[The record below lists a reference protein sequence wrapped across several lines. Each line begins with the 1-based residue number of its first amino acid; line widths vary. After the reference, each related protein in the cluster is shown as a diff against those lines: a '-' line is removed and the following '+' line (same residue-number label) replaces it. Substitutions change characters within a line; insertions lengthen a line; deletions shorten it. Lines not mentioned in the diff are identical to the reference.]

1 MNKKT
6 NLKNRV
12 IASILVD
19 NYQAIKSKQFLDH
32 RTFGNL
38 TQVVELFSRR
48 KVDELVIL
56 DIESS
61 KKKKPI
67 DSRILQLMTLNSL
80 IPITYGGGIKN
91 LTDIEICLN
100 TGCEKIIL
108 NSILYE
114 DPKFLSDA
122 VRIFGSQSIIINLDI
137 KKINQEYRI
146 FNHAKN
152 ILLEQSV
159 SDHLKLCQD
168 LDCGEIVLNSVDND
182 GMLNGY
188 DNGLINNFRTL
199 IDRPLIINGGCGAP
213 LHIKDAILNGADAC
227 MAASI
232 FYFTRYSYGE
242 IKEFLIKENINVR
255 IS

>member
-1 MNKKT
+1 MKFF
-6 NLKNRV
+6 
-12 IASILVD
+12 I
-19 NYQAIKSKQFLDH
+19 
-32 RTFGNL
+32 
-38 TQVVELFSRR
+38 
-48 KVDELVIL
+48 LVIL

-91 LTDIEICLN
+91 LTDIEKCLN

-108 NSILYE
+108 NSVLYD
-114 DPKFLSDA
+114 DPNFLLKA
-122 VRIFGSQSIIINLDI
+122 VKNFGAQSIIINLDI
-137 KKINQEYRI
+137 KKINQEYRL

-152 ILLEQSV
+152 MIMEQSV

-168 LDCGEIVLNSVDND
+168 FDCGEIVLSSVDND

-188 DNGLINNFRTL
+188 DNGLIKNFRTL
-199 IDRPLIINGGCGAP
+199 IDRPLIINGGCGTP
-213 LHIKDAILNGADAC
+213 LHMKDAILNGADAC

-232 FYFTRYSYGE
+232 FYFTRYSYVE

-255 IS
+255 I